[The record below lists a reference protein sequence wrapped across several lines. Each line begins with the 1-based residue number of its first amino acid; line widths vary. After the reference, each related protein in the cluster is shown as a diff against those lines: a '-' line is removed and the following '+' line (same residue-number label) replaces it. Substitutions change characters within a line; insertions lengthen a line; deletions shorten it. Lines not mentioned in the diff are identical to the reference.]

1 MGGDPHKF
9 CGSVSLASTPNA
21 DVDTVAAELASV
33 ALASKPWQAVAAV
46 LHQGLHP
53 VLVAIASRL
62 HRGGDGVGVRH

>member
-1 MGGDPHKF
+1 M
-9 CGSVSLASTPNA
+9 SLASTPNA
-21 DVDTVAAELASV
+21 DVDAVAAELASV

-46 LHQGLHP
+46 LHQDLHP